1 MKYLV
6 FSLSLIFTL
15 SLSAQFTISG
25 VVKNNKGELLD
36 FTTIFLEG
44 SNYATSSDDK
54 GKYEI
59 KDIPKGSY
67 SFKAMYIGYEAIV
80 MPLTITKDTI
90 IDITFLGEIYRLDQ
104 VEIQANR
111 VGEYGPFTRQ
121 NLGREAINKEN
132 TGQDATFILQW
143 TPSMVVTSDAGT
155 GIGYSG
161 MRLRGSDQTRINITL
176 NDVPINDAESQ
187 NVFWVNMPDLM
198 SSVHSVQIQ
207 RGVGPST
214 NGAGAF
220 GGTVSLN
227 TSDIKVNPFIDV
239 AASYGSFNT
248 RKLSAQFGSGLMQ
261 SRYSME
267 GRMSLIKSD
276 GYVDRATAD
285 LNSYFFTASRV
296 SPRSSLKLN
305 VISGREKTYQAWNG
319 VPEEKLDND
328 PQKLIDHYFINKG
341 DLYKSKEDSINLFNS
356 DRRYNYYTYP
366 NQVDNYRQTH
376 IQLVESWSPSVDW
389 KTKFTLFYTK
399 GKGYFEEFK
408 PNAKWSGYGI
418 NPIIGDDGSTIN
430 RSDIVRRR
438 WLNNYLIG
446 LRGDAIYKVNENADL
461 HLGISGYVYDGDHYG
476 QVIKSSIAIP
486 NLDKERKYYDN
497 TGMKRD
503 ISTYMRWSQRIQKK
517 WSLFGDVQLRYIS
530 HDIIGIDKN
539 LRALDI
545 SNQYLFFNPKAGVQ
559 YLISSNQQVY
569 LSYAIANKEPS
580 RGDFIDNIIVVKAKP
595 EHLRDTEI
603 GYQWNN
609 SVIRFETN
617 IYYMK
622 YRDQLVL
629 TGELNEVG
637 ANIRVNVP
645 DSYRLGWET
654 DAIVRLADI
663 LHLNFNT
670 TLSRNKIAHFTEI
683 VVDYT
688 DGFDKVE
695 IGHDHTD
702 ISFSPSFTGAF
713 GIVYK
718 PLKSMEID
726 WSSKYVGSQ
735 FLDNTSNQN
744 RKLNAY
750 HFHNIRL
757 AGQFKSKYWKALEV
771 SFELRNIFNYLYVS
785 NGYTY
790 SYISG
795 TLITQNFVYPQAG
808 RNWIMGVRVSL

>member
-6 FSLSLIFTL
+6 FSFSLIFAL

-36 FTTIFLEG
+36 FTTIFFER

-59 KDIPKGSY
+59 KDIAKGSY

-90 IDITFLGEIYRLDQ
+90 IDITFYGEIYRLDQ
-104 VEIQANR
+104 IEIQANR
-111 VGEYGPFTRQ
+111 VDEYGPFTRQ

-132 TGQDATFILQW
+132 TGQDATFMLQW

-155 GIGYSG
+155 GIGYTG

-198 SSVHSVQIQ
+198 SSVYSVQIQ

-214 NGAGAF
+214 NGGGAF

-239 AASYGSFNT
+239 ATSYGSFNT

-276 GYVDRATAD
+276 GYVDRSTAD

-296 SPRSSLKLN
+296 SPKSSLKLN

-328 PQKLIDHYFINKG
+328 PQKLIDHYFLNKG

-376 IQLVESWSPSVDW
+376 IQLIESWSPSVDW

-418 NPIIGDDGSTIN
+418 NPIIGDDGSVIN

-438 WLNNYLIG
+438 WLNNDLIG
-446 LRGDAIYKVNENADL
+446 LRGDAIYKANEKSDL
-461 HLGISGYVYDGDHYG
+461 HIGISGYVYDGDHYG
-476 QVIKSSIAIP
+476 QVIKSSIVIP

-497 TGMKRD
+497 IGTKHD
-503 ISTYMRWSQRIQKK
+503 ISTYMRLSQRIQAK
-517 WSLFGDVQLRYIS
+517 WSLFGDVQLRYIN
-530 HDIIGIDKN
+530 HDIKGIDKN
-539 LRALDI
+539 LRPLDI
-545 SNQYLFFNPKAGVQ
+545 SNQYFFFNPKAGVQ
-559 YLISSNQQVY
+559 YSICSNQQVY

-580 RGDFIDNIIVVKAKP
+580 RGDFIDNIFVLQPKP

-603 GYQWNN
+603 GYQLNN

-617 IYYMK
+617 MYYMK
-622 YRDQLVL
+622 YSDQLVL

-645 DSYRLGWET
+645 ESYRFGWET

-663 LHLNFNT
+663 LHLNLNT

-695 IGHDHTD
+695 IGHDNTD

-718 PLKSMEID
+718 LLKSMKID

-744 RKLNAY
+744 KKLNAY

-757 AGQFKSKYWKALEV
+757 AGQFKTKHWKALEV

-795 TLITQNFVYPQAG
+795 ALITQNFVYPQAG
-808 RNWIMGVRVSL
+808 RNWILGVRVSL